1 VCVEIVA
8 EQEGRILV
16 RRREQARAA
25 VVEEVALVDRL
36 EAERVPLVGERR
48 EDGLQLALVLGPEG
62 LGPERALARGL
73 PGDRVPRGSGYDQ
86 LASSLVQ

>member
-1 VCVEIVA
+1 VGVEIVA
-8 EQEGRILV
+8 EQEGGVLV

-48 EDGLQLALVLGPEG
+48 EDRLQLPFALGPES

-73 PGDRVPRGSGYDQ
+73 AGDRLPRGSGYDQ